1 MTDDNN
7 YNHSDDNDHEWS
19 RIRILML
26 RNVKFLSEIKR
37 LWNGWRIFKFY
48 CHEIKAIDVYSN
60 MTTSRKKF
68 GKASLISFVISI
80 MHLFRCAVSLKCSV
94 SRKWKK
100 DHLPPRI
107 FDKWWKWKDGISA
120 NARFSFSISLQS
132 SNYWKMTCCSLDSSS
147 SKNMIHHGGC
157 PLPWERQFFISRPG
171 QVVGDL
177 KGKWNGR
184 E

>member
-26 RNVKFLSEIKR
+26 RNVKFLSEINR

-48 CHEIKAIDVYSN
+48 YHEIKAIDVYSN
-60 MTTSRKKF
+60 MTTTRLKF

-100 DHLPPRI
+100 DHLPQGFLINDENEKMEFQPMRA
-107 FDKWWKWKDGISA
+107 FHFRSVSSPPTTEKW
-120 NARFSFSISLQS
+120 R
-132 SNYWKMTCCSLDSSS
+132 
-147 SKNMIHHGGC
+147 
-157 PLPWERQFFISRPG
+157 
-171 QVVGDL
+171 VVA
-177 KGKWNGR
+177 
-184 E
+184 